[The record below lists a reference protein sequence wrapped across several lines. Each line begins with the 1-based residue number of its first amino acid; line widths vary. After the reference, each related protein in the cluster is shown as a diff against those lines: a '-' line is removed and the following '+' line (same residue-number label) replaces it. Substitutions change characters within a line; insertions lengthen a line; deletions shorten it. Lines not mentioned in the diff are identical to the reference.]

1 MADKRMPADTAR
13 QMIESEKRKVQKQAV
28 NMDTR
33 EEYEGFRLPPN
44 MSEKETERY
53 KDAIDERVNLRSKVA
68 RRLPLVADDAVES
81 IKGFGR
87 SAADVGK
94 SVLEAATV
102 VPRTKAAIAAD
113 PEGAKEFAES
123 VLSGDREAIRTA
135 ATEASEGAAEP
146 FATMGDAAL
155 SLDAAERGEFGEAA
169 GYAGLV
175 VLPGVLQ
182 TLGKSMSKGW
192 LKSATEAGE
201 KIPDEAA
208 KKLEDLAKR
217 VDEGKITDD
226 MQVRREL
233 ARVEDDYAADYS
245 GRKPPVDARSVE
257 RKMLDEINTRDA
269 FIREGR
275 VGGGKLYRFG
285 DKFIEASSPDEA
297 YELATTGDGFE
308 WYVVTQDLDRTT
320 DMSKKALMPMIK
332 ETSPEESAKYFNMK
346 AGVTPGGGR
355 EDVSVDELMAA
366 EKFMTLPRAGDTA
379 EDLIKRQQPLTPAES
394 RAIVDN
400 RTSLD
405 LMNVRDRTAGISE
418 GTQALDE
425 EINTFQQS
433 ELGNKLLRGSDQD
446 YDRYQQMMEQI
457 KAKYP
462 DEVVKAETYGIR
474 GLPVTRLTV
483 EEVENAGSNTIAKQF
498 VGTRLAQDV
507 LAQLDNV
514 PNKNLDNITSGKT
527 VFGEYAKQYGE
538 LLDLSNLS
546 DEQLELLRKR
556 HASVSSPELGAVASF
571 KLERGK
577 AGYYSKPYAE
587 VEDARDRLVAL
598 GEAVTRERT
607 KRADIEHLKFQEYVQ
622 KRIDE
627 SKKGELE

>member
-1 MADKRMPADTAR
+1 MADKRMPADAAR
-13 QMIESEKRKVQKQAV
+13 QMLESEKRKVQKQAV
-28 NMDTR
+28 NMGTR
-33 EEYEGFRLPPN
+33 EEYRGFRLPPN
-44 MSEKETERY
+44 MSAEETERY
-53 KDAIDERVNLRSKVA
+53 KAAIDERENFGSKAA
-68 RRLPLVADDAVES
+68 RQLPQQAEDYVIEP
-81 IKGFGR
+81 IKGVGR

-94 SVLEAATV
+94 SLLEATTV

-113 PEGAKEFAES
+113 PEGAREFAKS

-192 LKSATEAGE
+192 LKSAAEAGE
-201 KIPDEAA
+201 EIPDEAA

-233 ARVEDDYAADYS
+233 ARVEDTYKTAYK
-245 GRKPPVDARSVE
+245 GGEDA
-257 RKMLDEINTRDA
+257 
-269 FIREGR
+269 
-275 VGGGKLYRFG
+275 
-285 DKFIEASSPDEA
+285 P
-297 YELATTGDGFE
+297 
-308 WYVVTQDLDRTT
+308 
-320 DMSKKALMPMIK
+320 
-332 ETSPEESAKYFNMK
+332 
-346 AGVTPGGGR
+346 
-355 EDVSVDELMAA
+355 
-366 EKFMTLPRAGDTA
+366 
-379 EDLIKRQQPLTPAES
+379 
-394 RAIVDN
+394 
-400 RTSLD
+400 LD
-405 LMNVRDRTAGISE
+405 LMNVRNRTAGISE
-418 GTQALDE
+418 GTQALDA
-425 EINTFQQS
+425 EINAFQQS

-446 YDRYQQMMEQI
+446 FDRYTQMMEQI

-527 VFGEYAKQYGE
+527 VFGEYAEQYGE

-556 HASVSSPELGAVASF
+556 HASVSSPELGSVASF
-571 KLERGK
+571 KLERGT
-577 AGYYSKPYAE
+577 AGYYSKPSAE
-587 VEDARDRLVAL
+587 VEDARDRLIAI
-598 GEAVTRERT
+598 GEAVNRERT
-607 KRADIEHLKFQEYVQ
+607 KRADIEHLKFKEYVQ
-622 KRIDE
+622 NRIDA